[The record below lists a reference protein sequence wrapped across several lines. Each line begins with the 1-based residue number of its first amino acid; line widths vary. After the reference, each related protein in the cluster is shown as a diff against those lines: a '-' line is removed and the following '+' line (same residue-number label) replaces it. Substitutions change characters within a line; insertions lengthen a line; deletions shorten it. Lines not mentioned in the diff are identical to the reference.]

1 MERYFLKLA
10 QLVTAEAASAGTPTS
25 PKERYVSFE
34 QKVGRIF
41 LSANSFLG
49 LCFKHICQDFTFTS
63 YLLVFNEAWLVQRIS
78 PFLSQEIAL
87 ESIVSLWRL
96 PGLAPELYL
105 NYDCDKSRT
114 NLFEDLTKLLSKNAF
129 PVAGIDGLHV
139 LSLDALLAVVDSIEG
154 HCTSVGCS
162 CASHQSICAQL
173 KAAPTNATTARHLAV
188 SAPPPTNGFMTGE
201 IMTSSTSTSAASA
214 FEIVSTTRL
223 HRTSGPGT
231 DYAAPTSNVPGSSA
245 VESGSGVSTT
255 AAHQCVRTWHGTL
268 VDQLRSKSLPT
279 PETLATRRRHKTIM
293 LAGIDQF
300 NADAS
305 KGIAFLQVRA
315 HL

>member
-1 MERYFLKLA
+1 M
-10 QLVTAEAASAGTPTS
+10 
-25 PKERYVSFE
+25 
-34 QKVGRIF
+34 
-41 LSANSFLG
+41 
-49 LCFKHICQDFTFTS
+49 
-63 YLLVFNEAWLVQRIS
+63 
-78 PFLSQEIAL
+78 
-87 ESIVSLWRL
+87 SLWRL

-173 KAAPTNATTARHLAV
+173 KAAPAPSTRHLSV

-201 IMTSSTSTSAASA
+201 IMTSSSSSAAVTTTATFSSA
-214 FEIVSTTRL
+214 FEIVSTTRH
-223 HRTSGPGT
+223 HRGSVPGT
-231 DYAAPTSNVPGSSA
+231 SVDFPSSSATTLAVPGSSSA
-245 VESGSGVSTT
+245 ETGSAATSTH
-255 AAHQCVRTWHGTL
+255 HQCLRAWHGAL
-268 VDQLRSKSLPT
+268 VDQLRSKTLPT
-279 PETLATRRRHKTIM
+279 PEALATRRRHKAIM

-305 KGIAFLQVRA
+305 KGIAFLQVD
-315 HL
+315 

>member
-1 MERYFLKLA
+1 M
-10 QLVTAEAASAGTPTS
+10 
-25 PKERYVSFE
+25 
-34 QKVGRIF
+34 
-41 LSANSFLG
+41 
-49 LCFKHICQDFTFTS
+49 
-63 YLLVFNEAWLVQRIS
+63 
-78 PFLSQEIAL
+78 AL

-162 CASHQSICAQL
+162 CASHQNICAQL
-173 KAAPTNATTARHLAV
+173 KASPSTTAATAAGRHGSSV

-201 IMTSSTSTSAASA
+201 IMTTSTPGVATSTAYEISSSRHHRSVSGSNVDYPTAAATAGGASSTESVSGGVAAS
-214 FEIVSTTRL
+214 S
-223 HRTSGPGT
+223 H
-231 DYAAPTSNVPGSSA
+231 
-245 VESGSGVSTT
+245 
-255 AAHQCVRTWHGTL
+255 HQCLRAWHGAL
-268 VDQLRSKSLPT
+268 VDQLRSKNLPT
-279 PETLATRRRHKTIM
+279 PETLATRRRHKTIL

-305 KGIAFLQVRA
+305 KGIAFLQVCGSMNDCCWERFSQLEA
-315 HL
+315 NSIWLTWKKKVFEAC